1 MVKPVLK
8 RTNSPHTD
16 NPDYQQAL
24 DNFGITELMQRLSQ
38 LALKSLDFE
47 EIESMAALLIQQ
59 LTNSLNSQLI
69 GNYLNA
75 IRNRHRN
82 VISDLPLLSRKFQ
95 ASIDSPNNL
104 SDRLPP
110 NYEVGDRVC
119 WIPISEETDVGMII
133 GRFLTP
139 APHQGG
145 KWTWQYLIKLEKNSP
160 SSRWVVADIAFEED
174 LEPVALEVS
183 R

>member
-1 MVKPVLK
+1 M
-8 RTNSPHTD
+8 
-16 NPDYQQAL
+16 
-24 DNFGITELMQRLSQ
+24 
-38 LALKSLDFE
+38 
-47 EIESMAALLIQQ
+47 
-59 LTNSLNSQLI
+59 
-69 GNYLNA
+69 
-75 IRNRHRN
+75 
-82 VISDLPLLSRKFQ
+82 
-95 ASIDSPNNL
+95 
-104 SDRLPP
+104 
-110 NYEVGDRVC
+110 GDRVC

-133 GRFLTP
+133 GRFLAP